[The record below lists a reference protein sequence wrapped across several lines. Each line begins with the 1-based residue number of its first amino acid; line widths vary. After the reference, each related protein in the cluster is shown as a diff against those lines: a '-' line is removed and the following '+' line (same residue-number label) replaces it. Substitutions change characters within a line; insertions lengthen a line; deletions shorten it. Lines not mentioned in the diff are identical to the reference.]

1 MVITEI
7 KQNYNP
13 RNESFWGFFD
23 LNLYKILNFNY
34 ALVQKLITQEQQMSE
49 NGKKKKKYKK
59 IGWVLLAIGLIWL
72 IMDGMRG
79 AGTF

>member
-1 MVITEI
+1 
-7 KQNYNP
+7 
-13 RNESFWGFFD
+13 
-23 LNLYKILNFNY
+23 
-34 ALVQKLITQEQQMSE
+34 MSE

-79 AGTF
+79 ASTF